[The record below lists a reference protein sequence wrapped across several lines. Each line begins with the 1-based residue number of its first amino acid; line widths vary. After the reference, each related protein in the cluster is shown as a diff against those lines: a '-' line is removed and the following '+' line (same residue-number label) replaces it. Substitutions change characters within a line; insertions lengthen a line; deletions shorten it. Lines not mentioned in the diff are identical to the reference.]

1 MTRRE
6 LPGRSV
12 AAGLGGRGNLPADS
26 TLNAAARTKQI
37 HVTPVVRHID
47 IKNVN
52 SQKSKHAIFID
63 GYKNSPRGRRD
74 CFRRPFSE
82 LGEGTHSENVDAVLM
97 YDVTVN
103 GKQMEEHQ

>member
-63 GYKNSPRGRRD
+63 GYKNSPVGGVIVSDGHFQNSAKARTAKMWTP
-74 CFRRPFSE
+74 C
-82 LGEGTHSENVDAVLM
+82 
-97 YDVTVN
+97 
-103 GKQMEEHQ
+103 